1 MQPAVTGTKVHF
13 SLPFG
18 YSAKVVP
25 EQVPPIFFGE
35 CIIVYGILRTDML
48 GKVVSG
54 SKGTVTLEGDLF
66 GAKIKHVLEFE
77 VPEEDM
83 GQSQLV
89 PTIHHLAG
97 KALIK
102 DLQNEESVTAKDE
115 IVKLSCDC
123 SVISKHTAF
132 IAIDEDQKEPVKGSL
147 QTWDVVAPPPPMEMN
162 RMIPSFGGALFHK
175 PIELG
180 ITRISDSEEDNLMIL
195 DRSSDVDEKEPVKG
209 SLHAW
214 DVVAPFPQL
223 FKAKYTGAVKRSG
236 PPVREIWRGVRSR
249 SRSRSPVMDSLGIVN
264 RERFETEGML
274 PSAPPQLGGGPLL
287 SSSASGWNVM
297 TTSGSCTP
305 PAPSATRIPPAANPK
320 YSSSSQPALLCI
332 ISLQLAS
339 GAWKLSAELAALLGH
354 SMEELKTACPA
365 ACEGEMELVWATVLV
380 LGYLEKKLLELKD
393 EWELIAMKA
402 NNWLKKQHIPEGHSK
417 ESFLEKA
424 KTVV

>member
-1 MQPAVTGTKVHF
+1 MTGAKVHF

-18 YSAKVVP
+18 YTAKVVP

-35 CIIVYGILRTDML
+35 RTIVYGILQKNML

-54 SKGTVTLEGDLF
+54 SKGTVTLEGELL
-66 GAKIKHVLEFE
+66 GEKIKHVLEFE
-77 VPEEDM
+77 VPREGA
-83 GQSQLV
+83 GQPQLV

-102 DLQNEESVTAKDE
+102 GLQNEESAGSKKDE
-115 IVKLSCDC
+115 IVKLSCEC
-123 SVISKHTAF
+123 SVVSKHTAF

-147 QTWDVVAPPPPMEMN
+147 QTWDVVAPPPPMIMN
-162 RMIPSFGGALFHK
+162 CMMDYSGAMFGGGELDSLLDLDEEVEGFHF
-175 PIELG
+175 EG
-180 ITRISDSEEDNLMIL
+180 F
-195 DRSSDVDEKEPVKG
+195 DRFHDLAMEVPCSGKSSAPPPPPEPSK
-209 SLHAW
+209 H
-214 DVVAPFPQL
+214 D
-223 FKAKYTGAVKRSG
+223 SG
-236 PPVREIWRGVRSR
+236 PPLR
-249 SRSRSPVMDSLGIVN
+249 
-264 RERFETEGML
+264 L
-274 PSAPPQLGGGPLL
+274 PLTLGG
-287 SSSASGWNVM
+287 
-297 TTSGSCTP
+297 
-305 PAPSATRIPPAANPK
+305 AARPK
-320 YSSSSQPALLCI
+320 PSSSQPALPRI

-402 NNWLKKQHIPEGHSK
+402 NNWLKKQRIPEGHSK
-417 ESFLEKA
+417 KSFLEKA

>member
-1 MQPAVTGTKVHF
+1 MNSFCTSPILLQVIRSLKHALQPAVTGVKVHF

-18 YSAKVVP
+18 YTAKVVP

-35 CIIVYGILRTDML
+35 RTIVFGILQKNLL

-54 SKGTVTLEGDLF
+54 SKGTVTLEGELL
-66 GAKIKHVLEFE
+66 GEKMKHVLEFE
-77 VPEEDM
+77 LPKE
-83 GQSQLV
+83 GAAHSQLV

-102 DLQNEESVTAKDE
+102 GLQNEESAGAKKDE
-115 IVKLSCDC
+115 IVKLSCEC

-147 QTWDVVAPPPPMEMN
+147 QTWDVVATPPQWGGGGRGGIHKKRKGRSYSSRAYGGPASVSLCASMDSCLSMDMDCEGVSVDMLLPPPP
-162 RMIPSFGGALFHK
+162 P
-175 PIELG
+175 
-180 ITRISDSEEDNLMIL
+180 
-195 DRSSDVDEKEPVKG
+195 G
-209 SLHAW
+209 SGYN
-214 DVVAPFPQL
+214 VMS
-223 FKAKYTGAVKRSG
+223 KSG
-236 PPVREIWRGVRSR
+236 PP
-249 SRSRSPVMDSLGIVN
+249 P
-264 RERFETEGML
+264 
-274 PSAPPQLGGGPLL
+274 PPPAQSAPHKPQSAKPKP
-287 SSSASGWNVM
+287 SS
-297 TTSGSCTP
+297 T
-305 PAPSATRIPPAANPK
+305 
-320 YSSSSQPALLCI
+320 SQPALPRI

-402 NNWLKKQHIPEGHSK
+402 NNWLKKQRIPEGHSK

>member
-1 MQPAVTGTKVHF
+1 MIRSLKHALQPAVTGTKVHF

-18 YSAKVVP
+18 YTAKVVP

-35 CIIVYGILRTDML
+35 RTIVYGILEKNLL
-48 GKVVSG
+48 GKVLSG
-54 SKGTVTLEGDLF
+54 SKGTVTLEGEVL
-66 GAKIKHVLEFE
+66 GEKIKHVLEFE
-77 VPEEDM
+77 VPREGA
-83 GQSQLV
+83 GQPQLV

-102 DLQNEESVTAKDE
+102 RLQNEESAGSKKDE
-115 IVKLSCDC
+115 IVKLSCEC

-132 IAIDEDQKEPVKGSL
+132 IAIDENQKEPVKGSL
-147 QTWDVVAPPPPMEMN
+147 QTWDVVAPPPQIQIAMSSYYGRANFM
-162 RMIPSFGGALFHK
+162 ALRAV
-175 PIELG
+175 G
-180 ITRISDSEEDNLMIL
+180 SAYSSDSEDEELFDECCEELVGECDLVGLENRMACESFPTFGGDDCLGSFKEL
-195 DRSSDVDEKEPVKG
+195 DDEVVVKG
-209 SLHAW
+209 DRDLVNFDPPCS
-214 DVVAPFPQL
+214 
-223 FKAKYTGAVKRSG
+223 TRS
-236 PPVREIWRGVRSR
+236 
-249 SRSRSPVMDSLGIVN
+249 
-264 RERFETEGML
+264 
-274 PSAPPQLGGGPLL
+274 SAPPPPLGG
-287 SSSASGWNVM
+287 
-297 TTSGSCTP
+297 
-305 PAPSATRIPPAANPK
+305 AAQPK
-320 YSSSSQPALLCI
+320 PSSSQPALPRI

-402 NNWLKKQHIPEGHSK
+402 NNWLKKQRIPEGHSK

>member
-1 MQPAVTGTKVHF
+1 MLQVIRSLKHALQPAVTGTKVHF

-18 YSAKVVP
+18 YTAKVVP

-35 CIIVYGILRTDML
+35 RTIVYGILQKNLL

-54 SKGTVTLEGDLF
+54 SKGTVTLEGELL
-66 GAKIKHVLEFE
+66 GEKIKHVLEFE
-77 VPEEDM
+77 APRQGA
-83 GQSQLV
+83 GQPQLV

-102 DLQNEESVTAKDE
+102 GLQNEESAGSKKDE
-115 IVKLSCDC
+115 IVKLSCEC

-147 QTWDVVAPPPPMEMN
+147 QTWDVVAPPPLMEMN
-162 RMIPSFGGALFHK
+162 CAMRSCSRSLFV
-175 PIELG
+175 
-180 ITRISDSEEDNLMIL
+180 RRAVASASSSDSEDDELLDECCEDNLVGECDL
-195 DRSSDVDEKEPVKG
+195 VGLEKGMACE
-209 SLHAW
+209 S
-214 DVVAPFPQL
+214 FPT
-223 FKAKYTGAVKRSG
+223 FGG
-236 PPVREIWRGVRSR
+236 D
-249 SRSRSPVMDSLGIVN
+249 DSLGSFKELDDEVVVKGDRDLVN
-264 RERFETEGML
+264 FDPPCTTRS
-274 PSAPPQLGGGPLL
+274 SAPPPPLGG
-287 SSSASGWNVM
+287 
-297 TTSGSCTP
+297 
-305 PAPSATRIPPAANPK
+305 AAQPK
-320 YSSSSQPALLCI
+320 PSSSQPALPRI

-402 NNWLKKQHIPEGHSK
+402 NNWLKKQRIPEGHSK

-424 KTVV
+424 KTVM

>member
-1 MQPAVTGTKVHF
+1 MNSFCTSPILLQVIRSLKHALQPAVTGVKVHF

-18 YSAKVVP
+18 YTAKVVP

-35 CIIVYGILRTDML
+35 RTIVYGILQKNML
-48 GKVVSG
+48 AKVVSG
-54 SKGTVTLEGDLF
+54 SKGTVTLEGELL
-66 GAKIKHVLEFE
+66 GEKMKHVLEFE
-77 VPEEDM
+77 VPEEGA
-83 GQSQLV
+83 GQPQLV

-102 DLQNEESVTAKDE
+102 GLQNEESVGAKKAE
-115 IVKLSCDC
+115 IVKLSCEC

-132 IAIDEDQKEPVKGSL
+132 IAINEDQKEPVKGSL

-249 SRSRSPVMDSLGIVN
+249 SRSRGGLG
-264 RERFETEGML
+264 L
-274 PSAPPQLGGGPLL
+274 
-287 SSSASGWNVM
+287 
-297 TTSGSCTP
+297 GSCVKK
-305 PAPSATRIPPAANPK
+305 SLATLRENSK
-320 YSSSSQPALLCI
+320 LTRT
-332 ISLQLAS
+332 
-339 GAWKLSAELAALLGH
+339 LSA
-354 SMEELKTACPA
+354 
-365 ACEGEMELVWATVLV
+365 GE
-380 LGYLEKKLLELKD
+380 D
-393 EWELIAMKA
+393 PD
-402 NNWLKKQHIPEGHSK
+402 N
-417 ESFLEKA
+417 
-424 KTVV
+424 